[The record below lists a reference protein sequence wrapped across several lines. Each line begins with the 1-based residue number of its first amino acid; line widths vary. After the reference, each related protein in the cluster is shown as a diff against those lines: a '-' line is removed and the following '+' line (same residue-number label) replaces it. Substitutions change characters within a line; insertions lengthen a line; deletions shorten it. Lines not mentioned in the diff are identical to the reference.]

1 MGVSWGP
8 LGGILGPLGTLL
20 GVSWGVLGAGSS
32 FSAVLGR
39 TWRVLGASL
48 GPLGGVLGPS
58 WAVLAASWGP
68 LGASWRPLGDLLGAS
83 CSLAPMSP
91 EASRCKGQRRPLKT
105 FFGPFQTSV
114 AKIGVRRAFW
124 QFTFVKRDSFV
135 KLDVS
140 MAAWGQGE
148 QNWRTSRTEST
159 CLLCSESS
167 LSAV

>member
-58 WAVLAASWGP
+58 WAVLATSWGP
-68 LGASWRPLGDLLGAS
+68 LGASWRPLGASWRPRPTRSEGELFFGGLLGPSWAHFWEVLDGFWDDFS
-83 CSLAPMSP
+83 ILFLSYRTRSQHVVKPQKYYICSTG
-91 EASRCKGQRRPLKT
+91 E
-105 FFGPFQTSV
+105 PFQALRGQYFSS
-114 AKIGVRRAFW
+114 
-124 QFTFVKRDSFV
+124 TFKYFRG
-135 KLDVS
+135 L
-140 MAAWGQGE
+140 
-148 QNWRTSRTEST
+148 
-159 CLLCSESS
+159 
-167 LSAV
+167 